1 MNKGQKS
8 LMPDYFDAL
17 YVRDADP
24 WRFATSKYEKDKYA
38 ASLTALNDR
47 NFNSAF
53 EVGCSIG
60 ILTRQLAPR
69 CKSVLAVDVVRRALD
84 QAQRNCDNLGNI
96 RFARMQIP
104 SEWPAEEFDLIVLS
118 EVLYYFS
125 AADIALIAEKTL
137 LSLLPSGMVLLV
149 HWTGETDYPCEG
161 NQAVDCYLSNCGDAL
176 SPLLVRRQP
185 EYRLDLLVRV
195 S

>member
-8 LMPDYFDAL
+8 LTPGYFDAL

-24 WRFATSKYEKDKYA
+24 WRFTTSKYEKDKYA

-47 NFNSAF
+47 SFNSAF

-60 ILTRQLAPR
+60 ILTRQLASR
-69 CKSVLAVDVVRRALD
+69 CKSLLAVDVVQRALD
-84 QAQRNCDNLGNI
+84 QAQRNCENLDNI
-96 RFARMQIP
+96 QFARMQIP
-104 SEWPAEEFDLIVLS
+104 SEWPTEDFDLIVLS

-125 AADIALIAEKTL
+125 AEDIALIAEKTL
-137 LSLLPSGMVLLV
+137 LSLLPRGMVLLV
-149 HWTGETDYPCEG
+149 HWTGETDYPYDGDE
-161 NQAVDCYLSNCGDAL
+161 AVDYYLSNCGHAL